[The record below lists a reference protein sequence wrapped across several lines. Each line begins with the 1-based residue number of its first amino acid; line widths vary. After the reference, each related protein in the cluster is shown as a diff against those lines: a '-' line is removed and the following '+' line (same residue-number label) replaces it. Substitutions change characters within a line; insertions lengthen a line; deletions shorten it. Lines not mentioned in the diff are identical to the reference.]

1 MLKEVKVN
9 FSLEKGEEFVKAY
22 NNDKTNPS
30 RRQKV
35 LMSIFEMIYVNLES
49 FGVYFADEDLR
60 SDFLLKFYYKL
71 PRILENYNSSLSSF
85 YTYLTNHI
93 RFYYLTFKCKTV
105 RHEINDTVL
114 ADQEGA
120 RWEYLMGEYDL
131 EENFNFYVAESEPEY
146 CNVKTGDLGLKYDKN
161 FSKESMHMREL
172 YFSMPCKHR
181 RIFLLACKACFFL
194 DDDLIDKIAAE
205 IKMDS
210 WFLCSIL
217 HDLKSACFN
226 RYEKINYCVGNRNRY
241 YVKAQLFKYLL
252 LHTYNTRSQ
261 LKKICFSLKHNRH
274 LWDKTKKINRRQIK
288 APSSTDIGKYINVYK
303 GTIDK
308 NIAKSLKIWY
318 TQQHENISGIRKCKQ
333 KKGSTGASSVSYD
346 RFA

>member
-1 MLKEVKVN
+1 MN

-217 HDLKSACFN
+217 HDLKAACFN

-261 LKKICFSLKHNRH
+261 LKKNLFFT
-274 LWDKTKKINRRQIK
+274 KT
-288 APSSTDIGKYINVYK
+288 
-303 GTIDK
+303 
-308 NIAKSLKIWY
+308 
-318 TQQHENISGIRKCKQ
+318 
-333 KKGSTGASSVSYD
+333 
-346 RFA
+346 

>member
-1 MLKEVKVN
+1 MN

-22 NNDKTNPS
+22 NLNKTNPS
-30 RRQKV
+30 MKQKL
-35 LMSIFEMIYVNLES
+35 LMFIFEMIYVNLES
-49 FGVYFADEDLR
+49 FGVCFKDEDLR
-60 SDFLLKFYYKL
+60 SDFLLNFYYKL
-71 PRILENYNSSLSSF
+71 PKILENYNPSLSSF

-105 RHEINDTVL
+105 RLEINDTVL
-114 ADQEGA
+114 ADQEEA

-131 EENFNFYVAESEPEY
+131 NENFNFYVAEPAPAY
-146 CNVKTGDLGLKYDKN
+146 CDVNLRDLGLKDEKRS
-161 FSKESMHMREL
+161 SKETAHMREL

-181 RIFLLACKACFFL
+181 KIFLLACRACFFL

-210 WFLCSIL
+210 WLLCSIL
-217 HDLKSACFN
+217 HDLKSACFR

-252 LHTYNTRSQ
+252 LHTYNTKTQ
-261 LKKICFSLKHNRH
+261 LKKICFSLQHNRH
-274 LWDKTKKINRRQIK
+274 LWDKTKRLNRRQIK
-288 APSSTDIGKYINVYK
+288 APSSTDIGKYINLYK

-308 NIAKSLKIWY
+308 NIAKSLKMWY
-318 TQQHENISGIRKCKQ
+318 TPEHENISGIGKCKQ
-333 KKGSTGASSVSYD
+333 AKGSTRASSVS
-346 RFA
+346 

>member
-1 MLKEVKVN
+1 MD

-22 NNDKTNPS
+22 NINKTDPV
-30 RRQKV
+30 RRQEL
-35 LMSIFEMIYVNLES
+35 LMHIFEIIYVNAER
-49 FGVYFADEDLR
+49 FGLYFKDEDLR

-85 YTYLTNHI
+85 YTYLTNHL

-105 RHEINDTVL
+105 RHEINDTVI
-114 ADQEGA
+114 AEQEGS

-131 EENFNFYVAESEPEY
+131 DENFNFYVAEPEPSY
-146 CNVKTGDLGLKYDKN
+146 CDVKPKALGLNDEKPQSKYLTR
-161 FSKESMHMREL
+161 MRDI
-172 YFSMPCKHR
+172 YFGMPCKHR
-181 RIFLLACKACFFL
+181 KIFLLACRACFFL
-194 DDDLIDKIAAE
+194 DDDLIDKIAAA
-205 IKMDS
+205 IKMDPRL
-210 WFLCSIL
+210 LCSIL

-252 LHTYNTRSQ
+252 MHTYNTKTQ
-261 LKKICFSLKHNRH
+261 LTKICFSLKHNRH
-274 LWDKTKKINRRQIK
+274 LWDKAKRLNRRQLK
-288 APSSTDIGKYINVYK
+288 APSSTDIGKYINLYK

-318 TQQHENISGIRKCKQ
+318 TQQYENISGIGKCKQ
-333 KKGSTGASSVSYD
+333 KKGSAGASSVS
-346 RFA
+346 